1 MTKKAPTG
9 IRSTAP
15 LALFNIANNFAIRHH
30 NGRNR
35 TTAPNG
41 SPGSSTSTS
50 QRSTWCSGSSNE
62 TQVTPKTRRP
72 GKCSPGIG
80 RPD

>member
-15 LALFNIANNFAIRHH
+15 LALFNIANNFAIPQRQK
-30 NGRNR
+30 
-35 TTAPNG
+35 PNY
-41 SPGSSTSTS
+41 SAEWLAVLLTSTS
-50 QRSTWCSGSSNE
+50 QESTWCSRSSNE
-62 TQVTPKTRRP
+62 IQVTHKTSTIREVH
-72 GKCSPGIG
+72 PGIG